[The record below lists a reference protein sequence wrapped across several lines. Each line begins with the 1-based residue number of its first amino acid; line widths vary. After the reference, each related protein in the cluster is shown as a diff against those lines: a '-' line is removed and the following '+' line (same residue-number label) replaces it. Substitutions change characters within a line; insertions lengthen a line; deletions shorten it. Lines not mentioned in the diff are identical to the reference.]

1 MTIVLPFDPP
11 AGDAFADNDGGN
23 GVNAPPLGAPEGNA
37 TSTVNDIQRRD
48 KTAIKQNVENID
60 AINAA
65 LGDMA
70 EQDSTAVSITGG
82 TIGAGVGVAEAANAA
97 QIGGLTLQALYD
109 FEYPVGEG
117 MKITLSNTPPVPW
130 TGVTATW
137 TRVGDNKFPKLSD
150 GVLSPGDE
158 FSGETETGSTVLT
171 ETQMPSHTHNI
182 ITDEST
188 GVSNL
193 PGPTDSIARE
203 LTGSGDASYR
213 LTQGTGGTGNVTQGV
228 SSTEGGNAGHTHT
241 YQNNPPFYRVVLYL
255 RTA

>member
-1 MTIVLPFDPP
+1 MTITLPFPVP

-70 EQDSTAVSITGG
+70 EQDASAVAITGG
-82 TIGAGVGVAEAANAA
+82 TIGIGVTVSEAINAT
-97 QIGGLTLQALYD
+97 QVGGLTLQQLYD

-117 MKITLSNTPPVPW
+117 MKLTLSNTPPVPW

-137 TRVGDNKFPKLSD
+137 TRVGDNKFPKLGD
-150 GVLSPGDE
+150 GVLTPGDE
-158 FSGETETGSTVLT
+158 FSGVSETDPTVLT
-171 ETQMPSHTHNI
+171 EAELPAHTHGMFADEVTTSSGTPSA
-182 ITDEST
+182 TDQVARGYDAGGGPTEYRMRPSGLAADVGET
-188 GVSNL
+188 GVV
-193 PGPTDSIARE
+193 
-203 LTGSGDASYR
+203 GSG
-213 LTQGTGGTGNVTQGV
+213 
-228 SSTEGGNAGHTHT
+228 AGHTHT
-241 YQNNPPFYRVVLYL
+241 YQNNPPFYRAVLYL

>member
-97 QIGGLTLQALYD
+97 QVGGLTLQAIYD

-137 TRVGDNKFPKLSD
+137 TRVGDNKFPKLGD
-150 GVLSPGDE
+150 GVLTPGDE
-158 FSGETETGSTVLT
+158 FSGVTETDPTVLT
-171 ETQMPSHTHNI
+171 EAQLPAHDHKMFSNEI
-182 ITDEST
+182 
-188 GVSNL
+188 VSGGA
-193 PGPTDSIARE
+193 PGPNDSVARAGTAGTVTDYTVRVGTVAATQGETSSV
-203 LTGSGDASYR
+203 GSG
-213 LTQGTGGTGNVTQGV
+213 T
-228 SSTEGGNAGHTHT
+228 GHTHT

>member
-97 QIGGLTLQALYD
+97 QVGGLTLQALYD
-109 FEYPVGEG
+109 LEYPIGEG
-117 MKITLSNTPPVPW
+117 MKITLSNTPPTPW

-171 ETQMPSHTHNI
+171 EADLPSHEHKIFTNDN
-182 ITDEST
+182 TAADT
-188 GVSNL
+188 P
-193 PGPTDSIARE
+193 PGASSSVARQ
-203 LTGSGDASYR
+203 LNGSGDRDYLMSVGTSSPAS
-213 LTQGTGGTGNVTQGV
+213 LGVT
-228 SSTEGGNAGHTHT
+228 SSVGSGAGHTHT